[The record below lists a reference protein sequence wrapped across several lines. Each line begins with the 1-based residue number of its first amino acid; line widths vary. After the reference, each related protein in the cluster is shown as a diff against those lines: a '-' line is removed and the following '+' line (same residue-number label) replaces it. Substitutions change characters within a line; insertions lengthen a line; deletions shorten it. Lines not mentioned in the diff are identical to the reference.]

1 MLARRDYST
10 KELSKKLNA
19 KQYPPDEIEIVLA
32 DLAKA
37 GLLSDLRFTEN
48 YISSRT
54 KKGYGPLRIT
64 FELQSRGISQEMI
77 AEALKITDNTW
88 LTEIRLVWHKHFKG
102 KIPKNFK
109 DKAKQIRFLQYRGFT
124 QEQIENALEYSQQ
137 QDPEAR
143 D

>member
-1 MLARRDYST
+1 MLARRDHS
-10 KELSKKLNA
+10 KLELTKKLNA
-19 KQYPPDEIEIVLA
+19 KRYPPHEIEIVVS
-32 DLAKA
+32 DLIQA

-48 YISSRT
+48 YISSRR

-64 FELQSRGISQEMI
+64 FDLQSRGISHEMI
-77 AEALKITDNTW
+77 AEELKIADNAW
-88 LTEIRLVWHKHFKG
+88 LAEARLVWQKHFKG